1 MKENMLH
8 NFMGRIKNFPTP
20 KDPFTSL
27 FEAVSNSLQAIEEI
41 KNENGT
47 IKIYIERQNEP
58 LFDGGIYPIRN
69 IIIEDNGIG
78 FNDANMTSFRT
89 FDSDYKFPIG
99 GKGIGRL
106 NWLKTFKNVEVV
118 SVFNEDMKSIK
129 QRHFNFNLDDEISI
143 VDSNHNE
150 KDLKTI
156 VKLQG
161 LKQAFYGRSAINIKH
176 IANKLVEHFTSLL
189 VMGITTK
196 ITIFDMDDEI
206 CINDYFVEDKYIES
220 KEQKLIVNNHDYEL
234 KHVFLKTSPN
244 ENHQIFICAQ
254 KRVVSHFNIP
264 NIEELPTSFDI
275 DNNKA
280 IYQCF
285 ISGEFLDKD
294 VNQER
299 SGFNTLIFDKPNGNT
314 LVDEQLNI
322 YEQIVNAISTYL
334 DKYIEPYKK
343 EKMNFIRDYIQN
355 EAPEYSHLY
364 KKRFNELEKI
374 NYTNAKNKYKM
385 RIELFKINQKM
396 NLENYDAVNSIESID
411 DVSDEQISELMEN
424 VTDIAKSELV
434 SYVIRRKLI
443 IKLLRKML
451 AYENADQYFKE
462 NRLHKLFFPMK
473 ADDSSIDY
481 EKHNLW
487 LIDERLAY
495 SYRFFSDEPLKKIF
509 VDSSDSQRPDGLF
522 LDTISF
528 SDSLNGTAS
537 NVTIIEFKKPARDDY
552 SDKDN
557 PFSQIYKYIDAI
569 KGKTAKGTNGDI
581 INVDENTKFVAYI
594 IADLTE
600 TLKNQMRKQN
610 LKPSSNHDTYFSYNE
625 GYQVFFEVI
634 PYNVILD
641 NSLKRND
648 VFFKKISI

>member
-1 MKENMLH
+1 MKEKMLH
-8 NFMGRIKNFPTP
+8 NFKGRIKNFPTP

-41 KNENGT
+41 KNENGI
-47 IKIYIERQNEP
+47 IKIIIERQNEP
-58 LFDGGIYPIRN
+58 LVDGGVYPIRN
-69 IIIEDNGIG
+69 ITIEDNGIG
-78 FNDANMTSFRT
+78 FNNANMMSFKT
-89 FDSDYKFPIG
+89 FDSDYKYLIG

-106 NWLKTFKNVEVV
+106 NWLKTFKNVEVI
-118 SVFNEDMKSIK
+118 SVFNEDTKSVM

-143 VDSNHNE
+143 VDSDHKGKNLN
-150 KDLKTI
+150 TI

-161 LKQAFYGRSAINIKH
+161 LKQAFYARSAITTKH

-189 VMGITTK
+189 VIGVTTK
-196 ITIFDMDDEI
+196 ITIYDMGDEI
-206 CINDYFVEDKYIES
+206 CINDYFIEDKYIES
-220 KEQKLIVNNHDYEL
+220 KEQKLKVNNHDYEL

-254 KRVVSHFNIP
+254 KRVVNHFSIP
-264 NIEELPTSFDI
+264 NLEELPTSFDI

-285 ISGEFLDKD
+285 ISGDFLDKD

-322 YEQIVNAISTYL
+322 YEQIVNAISIYL

-343 EKMNFIRDYIQN
+343 EKMNFIRDYIQY

-396 NLENYDAVNSIESID
+396 NLENYDAVNNIDSIETI
-411 DVSDEQISELMEN
+411 SDEQISELMEN

-443 IKLLRKML
+443 IDLLRKML
-451 AYENADQYFKE
+451 SYENPDQYFKE

-509 VDSSDSQRPDGLF
+509 VDSNDSQRPDGLF

-537 NVTIIEFKKPARDDY
+537 NVTIIEFKKPGRDDY

-569 KGKTAKGTNGDI
+569 KGRTAKGINGDI

-600 TLKNQMRKQN
+600 TLKNQMRRQN

-625 GYQVFFEVI
+625 GYQAFFEVI

-641 NSLKRND
+641 NSIKRNE